1 MRSIWN
7 GAISFGLV
15 SIPIKLN
22 ATESHSVSFRQIHT
36 EDGGRIR
43 YRKVCELEDR
53 EVTQAEIGKAYE
65 DADGSMIP
73 ITDEDL
79 LPIPTARTIEIVAFV
94 PEDRIDPLQMGSA
107 YYLAASGAPA
117 AKPYTLLREALK
129 RSNRVAIAKF
139 ALRGRERLGM
149 LRVVGD
155 AIAMH
160 GLLWPDEVRAPE
172 GVAPEADVTV
182 RDQELDLADA
192 LMDTLG
198 EIDLDDLHDEYR
210 EAVEEVVAAKAA
222 GQRPPEV
229 REEAA
234 PGKVLDLMAAL
245 ESSVRAARESRDGE
259 GAGPAE
265 EAEVRSLPQRKTS
278 SRRAPKETGGKKS
291 TSTAKKTAAVE
302 GAAEEVDREVGGVC
316 GVREEDGGQEYRQEG
331 HGEERRQERRQD
343 HGQEHRQQVRLL
355 PQAQR
360 LTSAVP
366 LTPAGGV
373 DARPGLQLTVQG
385 DADDRGIADGA
396 GSKTAG
402 LAAGD
407 FAGETEAGASEA
419 GVGTAGSPPGAA
431 RWSSR
436 PVRRPGWPD
445 RWTAA
450 TTRSGRGRRR
460 WPRRP
465 PGRSAAAGPG
475 RPARASAVRPTLL
488 LPAPRLADGAA
499 TAARVTGVTR
509 VIRGGLRRSP
519 SGDPVACGGF
529 PGAEARMARSSSS
542 RQPPDVLGHVR
553 HAVRPARCVRA
564 ARSRSGQ
571 RPRSCPPV
579 VGPGR
584 TRAGGGVGPP
594 TTGSGAGWSWPGGLR
609 RPPPSENVRDRSGSF
624 PAPPVVTG
632 S

>member
-1 MRSIWN
+1 MLHVRSIWN

-15 SIPIKLN
+15 SIPIKLVN
-22 ATESHSVSFRQIHT
+22 ATESHAVSFRQIHT

-79 LPIPTARTIEIVAFV
+79 SQLPIPTARTIEIVAFV

-172 GVAPEADVTV
+172 GVAPEGGVTV

-210 EAVEEVVAAKAA
+210 EAVEEVVAAKAS
-222 GQRPPEV
+222 GERPPEA

-278 SRRAPKETGGKKS
+278 SRRTPKETGGKKS
-291 TSTAKKTAAVE
+291 ASTAAKKTAAKKAEPRKSTAKSTSTAAKKTAAKGTAKKTAAKSAAGRGDKG
-302 GAAEEVDREVGGVC
+302 GARN
-316 GVREEDGGQEYRQEG
+316 
-331 HGEERRQERRQD
+331 
-343 HGQEHRQQVRLL
+343 
-355 PQAQR
+355 
-360 LTSAVP
+360 
-366 LTPAGGV
+366 TPK
-373 DARPGLQLTVQG
+373 
-385 DADDRGIADGA
+385 
-396 GSKTAG
+396 KTA
-402 LAAGD
+402 
-407 FAGETEAGASEA
+407 S
-419 GVGTAGSPPGAA
+419 
-431 RWSSR
+431 
-436 PVRRPGWPD
+436 
-445 RWTAA
+445 
-450 TTRSGRGRRR
+450 RRR
-460 WPRRP
+460 
-465 PGRSAAAGPG
+465 SA
-475 RPARASAVRPTLL
+475 
-488 LPAPRLADGAA
+488 
-499 TAARVTGVTR
+499 
-509 VIRGGLRRSP
+509 
-519 SGDPVACGGF
+519 
-529 PGAEARMARSSSS
+529 
-542 RQPPDVLGHVR
+542 
-553 HAVRPARCVRA
+553 
-564 ARSRSGQ
+564 
-571 RPRSCPPV
+571 
-579 VGPGR
+579 
-584 TRAGGGVGPP
+584 
-594 TTGSGAGWSWPGGLR
+594 
-609 RPPPSENVRDRSGSF
+609 
-624 PAPPVVTG
+624 
-632 S
+632 